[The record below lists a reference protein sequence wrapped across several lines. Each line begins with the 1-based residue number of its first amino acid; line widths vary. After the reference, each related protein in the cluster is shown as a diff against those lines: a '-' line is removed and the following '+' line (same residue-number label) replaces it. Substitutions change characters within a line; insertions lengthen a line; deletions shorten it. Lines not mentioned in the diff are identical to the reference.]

1 MTQAIAARDSLG
13 LQTPLSFAIA
23 CMASRNFPFVN
34 RTDTMQM
41 AAAAMAISRAHKN
54 VEVFWDQH
62 TNGDQLNAPTSPRDF
77 VSIFEEERDCTEAWV
92 GESIPIVVLEENG
105 TNF

>member
-41 AAAAMAISRAHKN
+41 ATAAMAISRAHKN
-54 VEVFWDQH
+54 VEIFWDQH
-62 TNGDQLNAPTSPRDF
+62 TNGDQVRMLQLFRIFNENSIYSIGFVMFVTS
-77 VSIFEEERDCTEAWV
+77 
-92 GESIPIVVLEENG
+92 
-105 TNF
+105 